1 MRNRPYPELSDTS
14 QLPNDIDLGPA
25 ALQAP
30 SGCTDARLLLSS
42 GPRSMSVGSC
52 AARSCRLRERLLDPP
67 RGPGNGLEPRWRCS
81 AGLLAPYR
89 THSRQPRA
97 PAPSCELL
105 ASSVRDAASRS
116 DGHTRISSVTSSALA
131 ACAPGSAPLSSSRR
145 RVGTTPSLEAR
156 GRRRSSRRRSLEAP
170 GRRDWGSCGARR
182 CPMAASAVPGSACGS
197 GQRSLSCAV
206 SEQTHLRT
214 RARDAH
220 SCVCRD
226 SGGQSKMCLGQ
237 SDGPKYLRKHILLS
251 SRTHGPRIAAP
262 PRPCWRD
269 VVGKV

>member
-1 MRNRPYPELSDTS
+1 MRPSSRSQSAATTALTAGIGELFRVKRLREIPHWWGGGSGRPSRPRELSDTS
-14 QLPNDIDLGPA
+14 QLPTDIDLGPA

-42 GPRSMSVGSC
+42 GPRSMPFGSC

-105 ASSVRDAASRS
+105 ASSVRDAASL
-116 DGHTRISSVTSSALA
+116 GHTRISSVTSSALA

-145 RVGTTPSLEAR
+145 RVGTAPSLEAR

-170 GRRDWGSCGARR
+170 GRRDWGSLRR
-182 CPMAASAVPGSACGS
+182 TTVPNGRLRRPRLGLWIRA
-197 GQRSLSCAV
+197 AV
-206 SEQTHLRT
+206 SQL
-214 RARDAH
+214 
-220 SCVCRD
+220 CR
-226 SGGQSKMCLGQ
+226 L
-237 SDGPKYLRKHILLS
+237 
-251 SRTHGPRIAAP
+251 
-262 PRPCWRD
+262 
-269 VVGKV
+269 

>member
-1 MRNRPYPELSDTS
+1 MPHACFS
-14 QLPNDIDLGPA
+14 QRMLEPPA
-25 ALQAP
+25 RACAVN
-30 SGCTDARLLLSS
+30 A
-42 GPRSMSVGSC
+42 GPRSMPVGSC

-67 RGPGNGLEPRWRCS
+67 RGLGNGLEPRWRCS

-116 DGHTRISSVTSSALA
+116 GGHTRISSVTSSALA

-145 RVGTTPSLEAR
+145 RVGTAPSLEAR

-170 GRRDWGSCGARR
+170 GRRDSGSCGARR
-182 CPMAASAVPGSACGS
+182 CPMAAPAVPGSACGS

-214 RARDAH
+214 RARDARTAA
-220 SCVCRD
+220 CAD
-226 SGGQSKMCLGQ
+226 SVVSLMCLGQ
-237 SDGPKYLRKHILLS
+237 SDVPKYLRKHILLS
-251 SRTHGPRIAAP
+251 SRTKKRFL
-262 PRPCWRD
+262 
-269 VVGKV
+269 

>member
-1 MRNRPYPELSDTS
+1 MCRESIGIGQSWCLSSESCFRGCPERGQAARRDLEELSDTS
-14 QLPNDIDLGPA
+14 QLPNGTDLGPA

-42 GPRSMSVGSC
+42 GPRSMPFGSC

-116 DGHTRISSVTSSALA
+116 GGHTRISSVTSSALA

-145 RVGTTPSLEAR
+145 RVGTAPSLEAR

-220 SCVCRD
+220 SCVC
-226 SGGQSKMCLGQ
+226 
-237 SDGPKYLRKHILLS
+237 P
-251 SRTHGPRIAAP
+251 TA
-262 PRPCWRD
+262 
-269 VVGKV
+269 VVSLKCVLVSLTCQNI